1 MENFGLAGV
10 GSAALHPAIR
20 GFLRTNGC
28 ILNVEVYAG
37 DDLVMRHDYGD
48 DCDDE
53 DRTLK
58 VYLTSSLTCVV
69 PEQPMTAL
77 FAFFVPAMFP
87 HARHGYF
94 VVERGADGQLVEC
107 YGYDKVGPHIIPATE
122 TRQAYSVMFHVDCMG
137 CFKESEWCYVSPLPL
152 EGRAMP
158 YVHNWTV

>member
-10 GSAALHPAIR
+10 GGAALHPAIR

-94 VVERGADGQLVEC
+94 VAERGTDGELVEC

-137 CFKESEWCYVSPLPL
+137 CFKESEWCYVSPIPD
-152 EGRAMP
+152 ENRAMP
-158 YVHNWTV
+158 YVHRWTV

>member
-94 VVERGADGQLVEC
+94 VVERGADRQLVEC
-107 YGYDKVGPHIIPATE
+107 YGYDKVGPHTIPATE

-137 CFKESEWCYVSPLPL
+137 CFKESEWCYVSPIPD
-152 EGRAMP
+152 ENRAMP
-158 YVHNWTV
+158 YVHNWKV